1 MRSRTSSSLVDV
13 YFPCCSQPCQTNLY
27 YSTTELSI
35 CLGHAAA
42 NSAAFKSLITS
53 LCVSWKH
60 CSLLPIQPHSSHLSQ
75 VFVARGSTVRCGQ
88 FSRIQ
93 VTYRKPLS
101 LVEAMFSPSVL
112 LPPSN
117 PRHYS
122 IYLPYDITN
131 SSSTSRLVVHYLYLE
146 ASFGIASVTVS
157 TSRLPSRTI
166 RQARRPR
173 RSRCAPRGPRLQ
185 ASRQEMR

>member
-60 CSLLPIQPHSSHLSQ
+60 WTLRPIQPHSSHLSQ
-75 VFVARGSTVRCGQ
+75 AFLARGSTVRCCQ

-93 VTYRKPLS
+93 VTYHKSLS
-101 LVEAMFSPSVL
+101 LVEALFAAA
-112 LPPSN
+112 
-117 PRHYS
+117 
-122 IYLPYDITN
+122 N
-131 SSSTSRLVVHYLYLE
+131 SAAFKSL
-146 ASFGIASVTVS
+146 IASLCLS
-157 TSRLPSRTI
+157 LKQCSRHRFSSLLRTRGTTPSI
-166 RQARRPR
+166 SHMISPIVVV
-173 RSRCAPRGPRLQ
+173 LVD
-185 ASRQEMR
+185 